1 MEAMGRIQSTWGSVG
16 NWLVAVLPN
25 ILGTGSWW
33 DAQCSHT
40 GILGAEREMRSRC
53 DEEGTVG
60 STWTISIPPS
70 KAGREERAGKDGGG
84 QRSPGEQV
92 SHSFL
97 FNFLC
102 PLSQKP
108 QEQMGA
114 RCGGPSHLGLCIS
127 KQSLVK
133 ELLLE
138 SYADP
143 TPAGM

>member
-16 NWLVAVLPN
+16 NWLVAAPPN

-92 SHSFL
+92 SHSF
-97 FNFLC
+97 FLTSSAPSLRSLRSRWG
-102 PLSQKP
+102 PLRWPLPPGPVHFKAKP
-108 QEQMGA
+108 GEGVVA
-114 RCGGPSHLGLCIS
+114 GLLC
-127 KQSLVK
+127 
-133 ELLLE
+133 
-138 SYADP
+138 
-143 TPAGM
+143 